1 MVEVVE
7 VCHAAPPELGDG
19 NGLLLQTWRAYGARR
34 SEASAAAK
42 SEFPPQSKGTW
53 ELCRLSA
60 EVFCFFVSQLLHLL
74 DHATLDRFGELFDG
88 RRFENAFHV
97 KVDLECVLNPRYE
110 THREERVPAH
120 SEKVV
125 VDSYRW
131 EFQKPE
137 PYFRQGSLREI
148 PRLIHSCISGI
159 HHGAI

>member
-1 MVEVVE
+1 VP
-7 VCHAAPPELGDG
+7 ASPENQRKGHKAQRRKRSEA
-19 NGLLLQTWRAYGARR
+19 NGLLLSISSCLCVKTLVTQPESAHRERR
-34 SEASAAAK
+34 
-42 SEFPPQSKGTW
+42 P

-88 RRFENAFHV
+88 GRFENAFHV
-97 KVDLECVLNPRYE
+97 KVDLECVLNSRYE

-137 PYFRQGSLREI
+137 PYFREGSLREI

-159 HHGAI
+159 WHGAI